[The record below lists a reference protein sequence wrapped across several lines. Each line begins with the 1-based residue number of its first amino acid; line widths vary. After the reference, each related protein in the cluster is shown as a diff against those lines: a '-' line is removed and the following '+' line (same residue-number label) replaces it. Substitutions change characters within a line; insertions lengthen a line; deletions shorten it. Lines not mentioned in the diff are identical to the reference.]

1 MTMLLLLALL
11 ICCCPCIVPVVACHY
26 CVTSLKHHWVGYQQI
41 PGINDTQ
48 GHQAASGKF
57 LLDIHMYVLSFLF
70 VYVCVLCLC
79 IHV

>member
-57 LLDIHMYVLSFLF
+57 LLDIHMYVLSFLC